1 MKILE
6 KFRILTR
13 AYLEIMQF
21 GNIISSKT
29 FSVKSRVILF
39 SPFVIVPIFKN
50 FWFLKKNSENF
61 KKLKNLREKFE
72 KISKFEKIFWIDFE
86 M

>member
-1 MKILE
+1 MRKKPLFGDFWMKFWKKNLNFWD
-6 KFRILTR
+6 FRDFLTR

-39 SPFVIVPIFKN
+39 SPFVILLIFKN
-50 FWFLKKNSENF
+50 F
-61 KKLKNLREKFE
+61 
-72 KISKFEKIFWIDFE
+72 
-86 M
+86 